1 MRARL
6 NELVEHDQSPWSRD
20 AVIFYEDH
28 PNPPDWSKPESGAS
42 DEPNNLDATAPMAD
56 SVPDSVPEPE
66 PPVGQTTEST
76 STNAPDRE
84 EQPEPTESKTFAFN
98 ISVKGAIRVHT
109 TRAEEAIVKEIDRL
123 FKDKEVLVSNMTVNS
138 CGRRHTKIYL
148 KACFAKK
155 TLRKDK

>member
-1 MRARL
+1 M
-6 NELVEHDQSPWSRD
+6 
-20 AVIFYEDH
+20 IFYEDH

-76 STNAPDRE
+76 STNALDRE

-109 TRAEEAIVKEIDRL
+109 TR
-123 FKDKEVLVSNMTVNS
+123 
-138 CGRRHTKIYL
+138 L
-148 KACFAKK
+148 KRQ
-155 TLRKDK
+155 L